1 VRRLTGSLL
10 GSVLVLA
17 LGACSSGGGG
27 GGGGDGDAQAPC
39 MPAGSSLTEEAKAFT
54 FVQQCLAAPADT
66 KFTIA
71 FHNAD
76 SGVRHNITILDSRS
90 NKVFAGTIITG
101 DKTETY
107 DVDALQAGT
116 YSFRCDVH
124 PPEMTGEFV
133 VQ

>member
-1 VRRLTGSLL
+1 MRRLTGSLL
-10 GSVLVLA
+10 GSVLLLA

-27 GGGGDGDAQAPC
+27 GGDAQATC
-39 MPAGSSLTEEAKAFT
+39 KPAGSSLTEEAKAFK

-76 SGVRHNITILDSRS
+76 SGVRHNITILDAKS
-90 NKVFAGTIITG
+90 NKVFAGTLITG
-101 DKTETY
+101 DKNTTY
-107 DVDALQAGT
+107 NVDALPAGT

-124 PPEMTGEFV
+124 PPEMTGVFV
-133 VQ
+133 IQ